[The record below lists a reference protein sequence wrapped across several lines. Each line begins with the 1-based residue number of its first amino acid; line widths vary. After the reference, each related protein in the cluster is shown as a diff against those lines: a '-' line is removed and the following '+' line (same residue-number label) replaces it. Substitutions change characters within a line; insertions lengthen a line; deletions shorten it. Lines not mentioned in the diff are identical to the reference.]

1 MTLFTNI
8 QEDSKVPIAIVKKE
22 DSPMA
27 DSLYEAAADLPY
39 IRLFN
44 LSEKEALIKLERH
57 ELDSVFV
64 IDSGFAEKIKSGARN
79 RLITGYSNHGSF
91 AYTPIK
97 EMLVS
102 YVQTLTAQAKTYYT
116 VNQMAGGKWTWEEVT
131 EKISDIQT
139 EQQLLETTFRFG
151 SMAGNATNEER
162 NRNLWEIWGYFM
174 FISIFFLFDW
184 QIKEKKP
191 AILSRYAMMKY
202 SYRQYVFFHT
212 AVYTFMFISI
222 CLLSAAMFH
231 MLYEEK
237 ITFSLLWSMVMY
249 TITLSLAASILS
261 AVYRSVYVYYWTVL
275 LISGVYLITSG
286 VIIPT
291 DGIVSAYPVISL
303 VHPVYPLVQEKYF
316 HPLVILFLG
325 LFLVTQRKQKYF

>member
-1 MTLFTNI
+1 M
-8 QEDSKVPIAIVKKE
+8 PIAIVKKE

-79 RLITGYSNHGSF
+79 RLITGYSNHESF

-116 VNQMAGGKWTWEEVT
+116 VDQMAGGKWTWEEVT

-184 QIKEKKP
+184 QIKEKKT